1 MHCHFVVELD
11 DYLSKKLET
20 IRPEEASAA
29 RVLREPVKN
38 QRLG

>member
-1 MHCHFVVELD
+1 MQAE
-11 DYLSKKLET
+11 E

-29 RVLREPVKN
+29 RVLRELIEN